1 MDSHVLNRVEMID
14 YIDTLLEF
22 ADMVTV
28 SHEVLSFSVGKN
40 TYSFTQNYCK
50 LGMQRFDCDS
60 VLFVF
65 GHGTFSV
72 IINLPS
78 GVDIAVDFPRKDR
91 E

>member
-1 MDSHVLNRVEMID
+1 MID

-22 ADMVTV
+22 TDMVTV
-28 SHEVLSFSVGKN
+28 SNEVLSFCVGKT
-40 TYSFTQNYCK
+40 TYTFTQNYCK
-50 LGMQRFDCDS
+50 LGTQRYDCEH

-72 IINLPS
+72 IINLLN
-78 GVDIAVDFPRKDR
+78 GVDITVDFPRKDR